1 MPASPSPQHLPDRQ
15 ALQACAR
22 RDVLWLAALAL
33 ILRLAYLWLGT
44 REQSLSDMSM
54 WANDT
59 GNYLSAASFWLSGD
73 PAGAQ
78 ALLLAGPGYSLVLA
92 VFQTLFAGAVL
103 WPALL
108 LNLLFGCAAP
118 VVVYLL
124 AVELTGR
131 RAEALGAGLI
141 AAASV
146 TSLSVSTSILSDQPF
161 FTLHALSLLW
171 FVLGWKNNCTRWF
184 VLAGMTAG
192 VATWI
197 RVMGQVWP
205 VVFLFI
211 ATLVALLESS
221 PSNWMRW
228 RRSLW
233 TPGIL
238 LVLILGWSSYNYSR
252 HGLFTLT
259 SNGARSAWLY
269 LGARALSM
277 NTPGLDVET
286 ARDQI
291 SAELERVAGPE
302 HSEVAMYRYSAE
314 RITELGREHPGWL
327 VRAFAHNVKENLQE
341 SNYDLYR
348 QLPQC
353 KSALDVFTRQARDH
367 LNEGAFF
374 GALIGIFLL
383 MKERNHLAWIT
394 LGATL
399 AVFTLITGFSFWQG
413 SRLHY
418 PAEMA
423 WSILLSYFLIATAQW
438 IRRRFFLR
446 HKTVPA

>member
-1 MPASPSPQHLPDRQ
+1 MPANVARASAVSHGQHCGNLW
-15 ALQACAR
+15 
-22 RDVLWLAALAL
+22 RDVGGLALLAL
-33 ILRLAYLWLGT
+33 ILRLLFLWLGT
-44 REQSLSDMSM
+44 RAQTLTEMSM

-59 GNYLSAASFWLSGD
+59 RNYLSAASFWLSGD
-73 PAGAQ
+73 SAGAQ

-92 VFQTLFAGAVL
+92 LIQMLFAGSVL

-118 VVVYLL
+118 VVVYYL
-124 AVELTGR
+124 AIELAGR
-131 RAEALGAGLI
+131 RAVALGAGLI
-141 AAASV
+141 TAASV

-171 FVLGWKNNCTRWF
+171 FVLGWKNNRTRWF
-184 VLAGMTAG
+184 VLAGITAG

-197 RVMGQVWP
+197 RVMGQAWP

-211 ATLVALLESS
+211 ATLSTVLDSS
-221 PSNWMRW
+221 PSSWVRW

-233 TPGIL
+233 TPAIL
-238 LVLILGWSSYNYSR
+238 LAFILAWSSYNYSR

-269 LGARALSM
+269 LGARALAM
-277 NTPGLDVET
+277 NTPGLDPET

-291 SAELERVAGPE
+291 SAELEQVAGPE
-302 HSEVAMYRYSAE
+302 QSEVAMYRYSAE

-353 KSALDVFTRQARDH
+353 RTALDVFTRQARDH
-367 LNEGAFF
+367 LNEWAFL
-374 GALIGIFLL
+374 GALLGTVLL
-383 MKERNHLAWIT
+383 MKARNHLAWIT

-399 AVFTLITGFSFWQG
+399 SVFTLITGFSFWQG

-423 WSILLSYFLIATAQW
+423 WSILLSYFAVSTVEWVRKRLQRRGTA
-438 IRRRFFLR
+438 
-446 HKTVPA
+446 A